1 MTPPLPVSESP
12 ATSRH
17 LALFKQPPP
26 AKTTSCAHVCISSR
40 CASVE
45 WNRNL
50 AFCGSF
56 LVNFNLKLRLPP
68 VPQNHSLPVLC
79 TPMFR
84 FSGPT
89 CQRLRLADFNLE
101 TTPYDGRNGVGQS
114 FVSYGVAVSLRHRLL
129 ACMNCHHLTVFG
141 ISPDGTFPLL
151 YTLGSIADNDH
162 SAPLRFFMG
171 RDLPSTFS
179 SSLCFA
185 PPRRP
190 ASSSGPQPEADIVPA
205 RAHHWHLGPEPENG
219 TTGREPHSGSQP
231 EAQPEGSESH
241 LTTRLSES
249 RDLPLQP
256 PSLTAD
262 SDIPPGH
269 GPSAGCASADDHS
282 GWPGHHDDETL
293 LVADSGN
300 GRVQEV
306 DVVRRQ
312 YVGNLALSPHGQ
324 AEREA
329 GRVWRPSSVVS
340 CTTAIGVGYKVAHSG
355 AGLIKAVEL
364 LCPHSRQ
371 VPVSPNA
378 FPEAACRNAAT
389 YQWEGCIA
397 CPSLLVRV

>member
-1 MTPPLPVSESP
+1 
-12 ATSRH
+12 
-17 LALFKQPPP
+17 
-26 AKTTSCAHVCISSR
+26 
-40 CASVE
+40 
-45 WNRNL
+45 
-50 AFCGSF
+50 
-56 LVNFNLKLRLPP
+56 
-68 VPQNHSLPVLC
+68 
-79 TPMFR
+79 MFR

-89 CQRLRLADFNLE
+89 CQRFRPADFHPNANE
-101 TTPYDGRNGVGQS
+101 MWPEDGLVRQS

-129 ACMNCHHLTVFG
+129 ACMNYHHLTVFG
-141 ISPDGTFPLL
+141 ISPASDGTFPLL
-151 YTLGSIADNDH
+151 FTLGSIADSDH

-171 RDLPSTFS
+171 WDLPSTFS

-185 PPRRP
+185 PPRWP
-190 ASSSGPQPEADIVPA
+190 ASSWGPQPEANSVPA
-205 RAHHWHLGPEPENG
+205 HWHLGPEPEAQPENG
-219 TTGREPHSGSQP
+219 RAGATGREPHSGSQP

-269 GPSAGCASADDHS
+269 GPSAGCASADDH
-282 GWPGHHDDETL
+282 WPGHHDDDSETL

-324 AEREA
+324 AERDA

-340 CTTAIGVGYKVAHSG
+340 CSTAIGVGYKVAHSG
-355 AGLIKAVEL
+355 EGLIKAVEL

-371 VPVSPNA
+371 VPHPPLEPQAA
-378 FPEAACRNAAT
+378 FNNRSSISVILNPLNHKKSAAL
-389 YQWEGCIA
+389 
-397 CPSLLVRV
+397 PSLTWLKFFPGFASEPEVSFYRTQILWFILRVRAGN